1 MKRGLEIVPEGYTA
15 ELKVTGDGS
24 HTLYIPSLNEH
35 YHSVFGAIRESKHI
49 FIDAGLRALPSD
61 LPAIEILEIGFG
73 TGLNALLTCL
83 ETQDRAPLIRYSVV
97 EKWPLPPEMTSL
109 LNYPDQLNYAG
120 AADIFHRI
128 HAAEWGDWT
137 EINSCFNLKKIQADL
152 LGFFPD
158 KDAFI
163 LIYFDAF
170 GPDVQPEMWTEE
182 VFSKLFY
189 ALKPGGIL
197 VTYSTKGT
205 VKRNL
210 KGAGFTIEKLPG
222 PPGKREI
229 LRAVKPVL

>member
-1 MKRGLEIVPEGYTA
+1 MKSRHKAPEGYAT

-35 YHSVFGAIRESKHI
+35 YHSVFGAIRESRHI
-49 FIDAGLRALPSD
+49 FIDAGLRALPAD
-61 LPAIEILEIGFG
+61 LPVIEILEIGFG

-83 ETQDRAPLIRYSVV
+83 EARNSNLKVRYSSV
-97 EKWPLPPEMTSL
+97 EKWPLSPGMSSL
-109 LNYPDQLNYAG
+109 LNFPDQINTHDAKDVFGKL
-120 AADIFHRI
+120 
-128 HAAEWGDWT
+128 HAAPWDEWV
-137 EINSCFNLKKIQADL
+137 EISDYFSMRKILTDL
-152 LGFFPD
+152 IDYQPD
-158 KDAFI
+158 KDAFN
-163 LIYFDAF
+163 LIFFDAF
-170 GPDVQPEMWTEE
+170 GPDVQSEMWTEE
-182 VFSKLFY
+182 VFTKMFS

-229 LRAVKPVL
+229 LRAFR

>member
-1 MKRGLEIVPEGYTA
+1 MKSSHKAPEGYTT

-35 YHSVFGAIRESKHI
+35 YHSVFGAIQESKHI
-49 FIDAGLRALPSD
+49 FIYAGLKALPSD
-61 LPAIEILEIGFG
+61 LPVIEILEIGFG
-73 TGLNALLTCL
+73 TGLNALLTFL
-83 ETQDRAPLIRYSVV
+83 EARDSDLTVRYSSV
-97 EKWPLPPEMTSL
+97 EKWPLTLGMSSL
-109 LNYPDQLNYAG
+109 LNFPDQIDTPASKDVFGQL
-120 AADIFHRI
+120 
-128 HAAEWGDWT
+128 HAATWDEWV
-137 EINSCFNLKKIQADL
+137 EISDYFSLRKILADL
-152 LGFFPD
+152 IDYQPG
-158 KDAFI
+158 KDAFN

-170 GPDVQPEMWTEE
+170 GPDVQAEMWTED
-182 VFSKLFY
+182 VFAKMFS

-229 LRAVKPVL
+229 LRAVKPIL